1 MDISNLPLGTY
12 VLLLKENGNIVTQT
26 KIML

>member
-12 VLLLKENGNIVTQT
+12 VLLLKEDGNIVVQT
-26 KIML
+26 KMML